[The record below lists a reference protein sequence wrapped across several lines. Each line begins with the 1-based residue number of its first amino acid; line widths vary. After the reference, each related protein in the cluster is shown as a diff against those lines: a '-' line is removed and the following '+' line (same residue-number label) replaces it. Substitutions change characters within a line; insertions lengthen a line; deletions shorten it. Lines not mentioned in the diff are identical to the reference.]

1 MPDVFS
7 RRPTRDELVAA
18 RGRAVPD
25 IIAPELKVLFCGIN
39 PGLYSGA
46 VGHHFARPGN
56 RFWKALFQAG
66 FTDRLLAPCEEH
78 LLPGYGCGIT
88 NIVNRATAQAA
99 ELSVDELREGASVL
113 ERKALAFRPR
123 TLAVLGIDAY
133 RKAFEAP
140 AAAIGLQS
148 KKIGATAV
156 WVLPNPSGIN
166 AGYRMEEI
174 VRLFSELRAAT
185 KP

>member
-1 MPDVFS
+1 
-7 RRPTRDELVAA
+7 
-18 RGRAVPD
+18 
-25 IIAPELKVLFCGIN
+25 
-39 PGLYSGA
+39 
-46 VGHHFARPGN
+46 
-56 RFWKALFQAG
+56 
-66 FTDRLLAPCEEH
+66 
-78 LLPGYGCGIT
+78 
-88 NIVNRATAQAA
+88 
-99 ELSVDELREGASVL
+99 
-113 ERKALAFRPR
+113 
-123 TLAVLGIDAY
+123 VLGIDAY